1 MRGKY
6 ILLIACV
13 SFCAISLS
21 GCGKSEK
28 DKAADFY
35 ENELGFSEDEAD
47 ELADAIWGDGKTE
60 ETVSAE
66 ETVLAGETV
75 EDVPEKYE
83 TFEALSD
90 WSNYTI
96 ADRAVQVDDV
106 IYVPGVSAADFMAAV
121 ESSSIDYTYEYNA
134 GKLVT
139 GKDIEKITIY
149 RDGEAWINTSVVNI
163 FDETTALSE
172 LPVLR
177 VEVCPA
183 ALNYA
188 YFLDGISYNDILAMN
203 YTDLK
208 NYAESRFPE
217 YTFKESSTKV
227 NNIECISLQY
237 NGMPDAVLKRTEWTG
252 CSITANMF
260 YTFYIDKNTS
270 QVIKFSMDPSM
281 GLTWKKN
288 Q

>member
-28 DKAADFY
+28 DQAADFY
-35 ENELGFSEDEAD
+35 ENELGLSEDEAD
-47 ELADAIWGDGKTE
+47 ELADANLGDGKTE

-75 EDVPEKYE
+75 ED
-83 TFEALSD
+83 
-90 WSNYTI
+90 
-96 ADRAVQVDDV
+96 
-106 IYVPGVSAADFMAAV
+106 VPGVSAADFMAAV

-134 GKLVT
+134 GKLAT

-237 NGMPDAVLKRTEWTG
+237 NGLPDAVLKRTEWTG

-270 QVIKFSMDPSM
+270 QVVKFSMDPSM